1 MASATTLQAATQAVQ
16 RDSAGD
22 VPNAIIFY
30 EQAAEGLAADC
41 AAIGDGP
48 EVDAMRAKSDEYLAR
63 ARVLRAQSALP
74 AAGDAGVGV
83 AGGAMAAAQQG
94 QAALAAEEKKTGWQM
109 YAGAAGAG
117 AVGGAMII
125 GSVIGAPIMGAMAG
139 AGALAYATTR
149 DDGVGQA
156 ARTVGTGT
164 SNAVTKAK
172 EVNTE
177 YKLTEK
183 AANAARSTAEA
194 AQAVE

>member
-16 RDSAGD
+16 RDAAGD
-22 VPNAIIFY
+22 VPNAIVFY

-41 AAIGDGP
+41 AAIGEGP
-48 EVDAMRAKSDEYLAR
+48 EVDAMRAKRDEYLAR
-63 ARVLRAQSALP
+63 ARVLTAQSALP
-74 AAGDAGVGV
+74 AAVDGAATV
-83 AGGAMAAAQQG
+83 AGAAGQQG
-94 QAALAAEEKKTGWQM
+94 QAAEVTAENKAGWQM

-149 DDGVGQA
+149 EDGVGEA

-164 SNAVTKAK
+164 STAVTKAK
-172 EVNTE
+172 EVNAE

-183 AANAARSTAEA
+183 AANAAKSTVEA